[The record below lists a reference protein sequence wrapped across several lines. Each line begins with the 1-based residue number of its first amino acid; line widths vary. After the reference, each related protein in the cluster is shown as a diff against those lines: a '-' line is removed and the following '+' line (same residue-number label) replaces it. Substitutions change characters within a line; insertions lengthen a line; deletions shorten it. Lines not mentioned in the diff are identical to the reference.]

1 MEILKGV
8 IWDRGQVTLN
18 GETKYKYVVLGVL
31 ITSEK
36 IDGIKSGDN
45 IILGEVPGIT
55 DSLSHPEKYESPNSL
70 GDASS
75 ALLSVVNFTPDE
87 LDRK

>member
-55 DSLSHPEKYESPNSL
+55 DSL
-70 GDASS
+70 
-75 ALLSVVNFTPDE
+75 
-87 LDRK
+87 